1 MTAVV
6 ARGRRRARPSLA
18 IIAAAAATVFASLLA
33 GSLLSG
39 RHAGSHHGKATAP
52 LSQAHALIG
61 YSNAIFPA
69 TEQAGRTIVAGIKPD
84 IADFRQGRISAEV
97 WTADMQTRRREFA
110 AARATFAKARAK
122 APAAV
127 KDAPAWFDKAFHQYD
142 RAVQLFLQAAAV
154 DGAARADLV
163 ARGTALGEAGDR
175 AFDRGTALIQ
185 SARRAWGMG
194 PDPRF
199 SGAGAHEGDTT

>member
-1 MTAVV
+1 GSAGRAVRAHGPPWHRPRLRAGQGRGRPRRAQLGPARRSGAGVELPRRGHDAGRLDEAWRGARARVGGGAGLMTAVV

-122 APAAV
+122 
-127 KDAPAWFDKAFHQYD
+127 
-142 RAVQLFLQAAAV
+142 
-154 DGAARADLV
+154 
-163 ARGTALGEAGDR
+163 
-175 AFDRGTALIQ
+175 
-185 SARRAWGMG
+185 
-194 PDPRF
+194 
-199 SGAGAHEGDTT
+199 